1 MQKGWIVAGAILTT
15 MCAYIV
21 SAQPA
26 PPAAITAKQIRG
38 RGGWK
43 TDGEVT
49 KPTRRWDLQLSRGDD
64 NSILGRITL
73 ADSPLATA
81 GNVVG
86 RIEGRKL
93 SGTIADDDGNDIAT
107 FEGTLTKTR
116 MSGTYIDRTGEV
128 GSWSWD
134 GPPPQ

>member
-1 MQKGWIVAGAILTT
+1 
-15 MCAYIV
+15 
-21 SAQPA
+21 
-26 PPAAITAKQIRG
+26 
-38 RGGWK
+38 
-43 TDGEVT
+43 
-49 KPTRRWDLQLSRGDD
+49 LSRGDD

-73 ADSPLATA
+73 EDSPLATA

-86 RIEGRKL
+86 RIDGRKL